1 MRSAFPLMC
10 MNPFSCNF
18 SVANDE
24 GGPCRP
30 ASPSRRLV
38 VFSFCP
44 LQTEGIALA
53 QAADLPADKLLTVLD
68 QGAMSNPM
76 FRMKVRPKIR
86 RKKAPPPPALAR
98 SGPKAF
104 ACRWVVTISCECF
117 VVYSQNHRVV
127 LMLAWT
133 LDSLST
139 LNVFSALTVDRL
151 IKSDPREASAGSG

>member
-86 RKKAPPPPALAR
+86 RKKAPPPWPSRAR
-98 SGPKAF
+98 VRRHSHAAGLLRFHA
-104 ACRWVVTISCECF
+104 
-117 VVYSQNHRVV
+117 NV
-127 LMLAWT
+127 LSYTARIIV
-133 LDSLST
+133 SS
-139 LNVFSALTVDRL
+139 
-151 IKSDPREASAGSG
+151 